1 MNTNNFFLVWKRR
14 DNQKKD
20 TKRKTIRF
28 CVRAM
33 ISVAVSKMCK
43 SMFIQAKK
51 KDAEETG
58 HGVLSITM
66 HGCVF
71 VT

>member
-1 MNTNNFFLVWKRR
+1 M
-14 DNQKKD
+14 
-20 TKRKTIRF
+20 IRF
-28 CVRAM
+28 CIRAM
-33 ISVAVSKMCK
+33 ISVAVSKMSK

-71 VT
+71 VA